1 MNIQLKPEQ
10 EKIIQAQIESNR
22 YNSAE
27 QIVDVAFRLF
37 DKLQSEYAEWIE
49 ETRQK
54 VDVAVA
60 ELDCG
65 EGLDGETVIVEILD
79 RFKRARHKK
88 VSNNNGYRRLT

>member
-1 MNIQLKPEQ
+1 MKIMNIQLKPEQ
-10 EKIIQAQIESNR
+10 EKIIQTQIQSGK

-27 QIVDVAFRLF
+27 EIVDVAFRLF

-60 ELDCG
+60 ELDRG
-65 EGLDGETVIVEILD
+65 EGLDGETVIAEILD
-79 RFKRARHKK
+79 RFKRAGQEKE
-88 VSNNNGYRRLT
+88 

>member
-10 EKIIQAQIESNR
+10 EKIIQVQIQSGK

-27 QIVDVAFRLF
+27 EIVDIAFRLF

-49 ETRQK
+49 ENRQK

-60 ELDCG
+60 ELERG
-65 EGLDGETVIVEILD
+65 EGLNGETVIGEILD
-79 RFKRARHKK
+79 RFNRARQEKE
-88 VSNNNGYRRLT
+88 

>member
-10 EKIIQAQIESNR
+10 EKIIQVQIQSGK

-27 QIVDVAFRLF
+27 EIVDVAFRLF

-60 ELDCG
+60 ELERG
-65 EGLDGETVIVEILD
+65 EGLDGETVIAEILD
-79 RFKRARHKK
+79 RFKRARQEKE
-88 VSNNNGYRRLT
+88 